1 MSGAVLVFDGAIVL
15 ATLVGVGDVDTDRGA
30 GGCAFKEAGEEL
42 DAVVFLA
49 QGDVARGAGF
59 APVEFALDGV
69 EALSSGTRFRYTD
82 DTRRSSARGR
92 GEGEN
97 VRKSCRRLVGLV
109 FVVVVVV
116 SSLIMEPAAR
126 AENEADIAEDI
137 RFGDFNILAY
147 RDSNNISPT
156 TWYEPDNRS
165 QAIPRIIKDN
175 DWDVVNLQEVQTAFR
190 RKDGSMTPSQIEDMR
205 ASADLSAYDF
215 AATDKEGCNFST
227 SNPMPKIWMQPI
239 LYKSDKFA
247 LVAQG
252 CFVMSQTP
260 NDFSETSFGWPRNIT
275 SWARLRSKANSGE
288 FYVFNT
294 HIAANYG
301 PIGGGGGGVP
311 RQEWLNH
318 QVDQANVLISQIKV
332 INDENLPMMLSGDFN
347 STFETTPVSAAGT
360 VLDSG
365 LFIDSYNSAET
376 VLTDGP
382 TWNQLVEH
390 GRFTGKIDHILIGE
404 ENSPVVT
411 EYAVVPTMRKDADG
425 TLHFAS
431 DHNAVSTH
439 VILHWAPPEA

>member
-1 MSGAVLVFDGAIVL
+1 MRIAFPR
-15 ATLVGVGDVDTDRGA
+15 TDRRTPAESPSAASGQWTHA
-30 GGCAFKEAGEEL
+30 SLALTPSSPHSLVEEEPQGTHAPL
-42 DAVVFLA
+42 DDPGQVAPA
-49 QGDVARGAGF
+49 PSGD
-59 APVEFALDGV
+59 LGV
-69 EALSSGTRFRYTD
+69 EALSSGTRFRYTH

-109 FVVVVVV
+109 FVVAVVV

-126 AENEADIAEDI
+126 AENEAGIAEDI

-165 QAIPRIIKDN
+165 QAIPRIIKNN
-175 DWDVVNLQEVQTAFR
+175 DWDVVNLQEAQTAFT

-239 LYKSDKFA
+239 LYKRDKFA

-275 SWARLRSKANSGE
+275 SWVRLRSKANSGE

-318 QVDQANVLISQIKV
+318 QVDQANVLISQIKL

-431 DHNAVSTH
+431 DHNAVSAH
-439 VILHWAPPEA
+439 VVLHWAPPEA